1 MNILAIGAHPDDTDI
16 LCGGTLA
23 RYAQAGHE
31 VWVAVATNGNVG
43 STTLSREEIAAVR
56 HQEALDSC
64 AVIGAHLIW
73 MDFDDEWLFDNRET
87 RTRFIDAYREAR
99 PDIVL
104 AHSTGDY
111 HPDHRIAGQ
120 VAADARIPAA
130 VRLVE
135 TRLPA
140 LETIPKLYTMDT
152 VGQLEGGLDVH
163 VDISDVMD
171 TKTAMLQAHASQKDW
186 LAHIFDMS
194 YVEFMRAQGA
204 DRGAEIGVAF
214 AEAFREV
221 PSYPPSR
228 PDLPPLSDPPSL
240 ISPKEPQ

>member
-1 MNILAIGAHPDDTDI
+1 VNILAIGAHPDDTDI

-23 RYAQAGHE
+23 LYAQAGHE

-43 STTLSREEIAAVR
+43 SPTLSRNEIARVR
-56 HQEALDSC
+56 HQEALASC

-73 MDFDDEWLFDNRET
+73 MNFDDEWLFDNRET
-87 RTRFIDAYREAR
+87 RTRFIDVYREAR

-104 AHSTGDY
+104 AHSTSDY

-140 LETIPKLYTMDT
+140 LETIPKLYAMDT
-152 VGQLEGGLDVH
+152 VGQLEQELDVH
-163 VDISDVMD
+163 VDISSVID
-171 TKTAMLQAHASQKDW
+171 TKTAMVQAHASQKDW
-186 LAHIFDMS
+186 LAHIFNMS
-194 YVEFMRAQGA
+194 YVEFMRGQSA

-228 PDLPPLSDPPSL
+228 PGLPALSDLSSL
-240 ISPKEPQ
+240 KEPQ